1 MTEIVQPANT
11 QPETQPGTPVGQA
24 ERRSRSWGT
33 IALYAVLTVVVLLYS
48 LPGLG
53 VLLTSFKTT
62 EEIAR
67 DGLWSLPDAL
77 RFTNYVEAWVGGN
90 VLVYARNSLLV
101 TIPATIVSISCGISD
116 GLRL

>member
-1 MTEIVQPANT
+1 MSDLPLLPVYLAGAWPAASWYT
-11 QPETQPGTPVGQA
+11 RHSIEQKRHPE
-24 ERRSRSWGT
+24 R
-33 IALYAVLTVVVLLYS
+33 I
-48 LPGLG
+48 
-53 VLLTSFKTT
+53 FNDDT

-101 TIPATIVSISCGISD
+101 TIPATLVSIT
-116 GLRL
+116 